1 MANFV
6 DILLNISNRLYFFDR
21 KHLNE
26 AIQSDAVTHKP
37 FFDLTTTTKSFLTT
51 KKVTHN
57 LTKSQIEYL
66 KNRAMAKGLTT
77 TLSSIVITSIIPS
90 TIPSSMA
97 NMTSLINE
105 EIQSSTPY
113 IITPNTENYSTEM
126 STTENYSTELSTN
139 VIDLMIQNIST
150 LAPRSIYEEIY
161 KNVSLGFR
169 YKNNIFAMHF

>member
-6 DILLNISNRLYFFDR
+6 DVLLNISNRLYFFDK

-26 AIQSDAVTHKP
+26 SIKSDTVTHKP

-51 KKVTHN
+51 KKVRQN

-66 KNRAMAKGLTT
+66 KNRAMARVLTT

-97 NMTSLINE
+97 ITTSLINE
-105 EIQSSTPY
+105 ESSTPY
-113 IITPNTENYSTEM
+113 IITP
-126 STTENYSTELSTN
+126 TTENYSNEMSTTSN
-139 VIDLMIQNIST
+139 VIDLST
-150 LAPRSIYEEIY
+150 LAPRSIYEQIY
-161 KNVSLGFR
+161 RNVSLGFR
-169 YKNNIFAMHF
+169 YKNNIFAMHFD